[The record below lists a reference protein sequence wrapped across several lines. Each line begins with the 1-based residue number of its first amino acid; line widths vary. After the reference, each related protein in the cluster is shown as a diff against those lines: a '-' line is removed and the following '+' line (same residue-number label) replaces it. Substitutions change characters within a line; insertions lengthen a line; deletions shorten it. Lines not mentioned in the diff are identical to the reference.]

1 MLDAKKKQGKV
12 VIGKDECLVGKM
24 TNETRESLKQCKE
37 SEVLVLENTSEDNS
51 DAICVSQTTEK
62 ARKAVCVDECG
73 GKTKCA
79 QLCNQR
85 GDAMTADH
93 KQVTSTINLEEIFPG
108 THFVD
113 NSLKKHTYSMNDTML
128 YPDWE
133 CQDAAEIQADGS
145 LRLNEKREAGQVLRY
160 GEFCIEPLAECADG
174 ECEALQKGRYRVKTS
189 WLKEVMEEGEVEKN

>member
-12 VIGKDECLVGKM
+12 VIGKDECLVGEM

-37 SEVLVLENTSEDNS
+37 SEVLVLENITEDNS

-108 THFVD
+108 THFV
-113 NSLKKHTYSMNDTML
+113 LWPH
-128 YPDWE
+128 
-133 CQDAAEIQADGS
+133 AR
-145 LRLNEKREAGQVLRY
+145 RLAR
-160 GEFCIEPLAECADG
+160 PLALSSSPLALRTYMASSTEGRSARSTQCILHACTLSTAPCAG
-174 ECEALQKGRYRVKTS
+174 LALATS
-189 WLKEVMEEGEVEKN
+189 WRARAGTMRRPALALAKSR